1 MSHSVSISTS
11 SFLHCSTS
19 RVIDKRIHID
29 KKSAFFSFFLLLPK
43 YEESVLTFF
52 KIGIFFRREN
62 ICNMN
67 IQKSLSVKF
76 MQFIF
81 YSRFF
86 SLFSKSFLKLCF
98 IYVRRSSCKYKWPGN
113 CKKNVCYLI

>member
-1 MSHSVSISTS
+1 MHFS
-11 SFLHCSTS
+11 L
-19 RVIDKRIHID
+19 
-29 KKSAFFSFFLLLPK
+29 SFFLLLPK
-43 YEESVLTFF
+43 YDESVLTFF

-86 SLFSKSFLKLCF
+86 SLFSKSFLK
-98 IYVRRSSCKYKWPGN
+98 YVSFVYEEVFS
-113 CKKNVCYLI
+113 KK